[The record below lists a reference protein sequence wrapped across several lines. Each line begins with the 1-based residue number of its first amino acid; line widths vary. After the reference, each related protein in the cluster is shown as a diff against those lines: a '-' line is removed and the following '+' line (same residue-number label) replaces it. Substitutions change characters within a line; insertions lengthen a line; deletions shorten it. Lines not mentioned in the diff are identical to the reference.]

1 MKKPSKMPYVGS
13 LSAKKPGNVEK
24 KLIKVNLADRPDVEL
39 EKKLERFVNSQNIK
53 YKYWSDE
60 CWYSNFFAAK
70 V

>member
-53 YKYWSDE
+53 YKY
-60 CWYSNFFAAK
+60 
-70 V
+70 

>member
-1 MKKPSKMPYVGS
+1 MPYVGS

-53 YKYWSDE
+53 YKY
-60 CWYSNFFAAK
+60 
-70 V
+70 